1 MAEEI
6 SMTFG
11 GSVTNGL
18 LKHAVAPITRKFD
31 QTTARAGAVFQD
43 VGTTEETVAFGDG
56 TPGYVIAVNL
66 DPTNYVRLRFTTGGT
81 NAIRLVADG
90 GFAIFYLESGTTLYA
105 IANTATCKVKFDW
118 FNS

>member
-11 GSVTNGL
+11 GTVTNGL
-18 LKHAVAPITRKFD
+18 LKHTVAPVTRKFD

-43 VGTTEETVAFGDG
+43 IGTSQETVSFGDG
-56 TPGYVIAVNL
+56 TPGYMIATNL
-66 DPTNYVRLRFTTGGT
+66 DPTNYVQLRFTNAGT
-81 NAIRLVADG
+81 NAIRLNKNG
-90 GFAIFYLESGTTLYA
+90 GFAVFYLEPGTTLYA